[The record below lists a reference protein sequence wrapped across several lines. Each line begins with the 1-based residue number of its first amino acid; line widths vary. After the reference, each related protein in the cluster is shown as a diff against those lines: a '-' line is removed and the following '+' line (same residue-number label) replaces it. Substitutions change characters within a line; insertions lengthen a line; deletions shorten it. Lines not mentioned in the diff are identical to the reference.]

1 MSGGWKTKRG
11 VVITV
16 AVLVVS
22 LLALTIGLTRR
33 ILWGVDV
40 MLTPAPHIAGRR
52 RFDLP
57 PQKISATTPP
67 VAPAVESATG
77 MQVCGLGR
85 VLPATAD
92 ADNINE
98 YVEGVTREAHERWE
112 AALFDSSDGRAR
124 AVGFVVQSFEYRR
137 SNLLVQAE
145 ESRDELARLA
155 ATGKEPTVYALA
167 LGLCRTYL
175 SDPVTEGACARL
187 SLSEWTHVDPDN
199 AEPWIAVAQAARR
212 SGDLSAEASAFER
225 AAAAHSMDNSSE
237 SLFSVG
243 LTEIP
248 QDVTPLEKAAITTE
262 FFGYMAAWAQPGFRE
277 ISEYCSAEALQQ
289 DNTRNECNAVAELL
303 VDHRSTILNSMV
315 GARVGERVGWPAERV
330 SRLRGE
336 REAMIGFDPIS
347 HQEPWSCQSV
357 SRLNAYMERRMQVG
371 EREAIREQLEHTAP
385 PAASQ

>member
-1 MSGGWKTKRG
+1 MSGGWKAKRG
-11 VVITV
+11 MVIAV
-16 AVLVVS
+16 SVLVAG
-22 LLALTIGLTRR
+22 LLAFTIGLTRR
-33 ILWGVDV
+33 LFWRADV
-40 MLTPAPHIAGRR
+40 MPTPAPQIAGRR
-52 RFDLP
+52 RIDRP

-67 VAPAVESATG
+67 VAPAAVPATG
-77 MQVCGLGR
+77 LQVCGLGR
-85 VLPATAD
+85 VLPTTAD

-98 YVEGVTREAHERWE
+98 YVEGVTREARERWE
-112 AALFDSSDGRAR
+112 AALLDSSDNRAR
-124 AVGFVVQSFEYRR
+124 AVGLVVQSVEYRR
-137 SNLLVQAE
+137 GDLLVQAE
-145 ESRDELARLA
+145 ESRDELARIA

-175 SDPVTEGACARL
+175 SDPVAEGACARL

-237 SLFSVG
+237 SMFSVG

-262 FFGYMAAWAQPGFRE
+262 LFGYMAAWAQPGFRE
-277 ISEYCSAEALQQ
+277 IAEHCSAEALQEVKI
-289 DNTRNECNAVAELL
+289 RNECNAVAELM
-303 VDHRSTILNSMV
+303 VDHGSTLLNSVM

-330 SRLRGE
+330 GQLRGE
-336 REAMIGFDPIS
+336 RAAMIGFDPIS
-347 HQEPWSCQSV
+347 HEEPWSCQSV

-371 EREAIREQLEHTAP
+371 EREAIREQLEHSAQ